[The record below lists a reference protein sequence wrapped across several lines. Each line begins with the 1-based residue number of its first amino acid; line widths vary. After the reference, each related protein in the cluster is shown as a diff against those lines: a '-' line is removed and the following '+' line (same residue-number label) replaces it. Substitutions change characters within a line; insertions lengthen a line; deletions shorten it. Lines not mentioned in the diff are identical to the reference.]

1 MTRIDKQIQGLLEPL
16 TGTFGF
22 TAWHPGTGERIAI
35 NDREVFRS
43 ASVIKVPL
51 MVDLFCRRDEGEVSM
66 SDTFILRDECKVDGS
81 GVLRELHAGAELTLM
96 DLIALMIVLSDNTAT
111 NMLVERYGT
120 NSCNERMRGFGLENT
135 VFARKMYDWDAAK
148 AGKENLCTAHDLAV
162 LLDMMAAGRI
172 SSNST
177 STEMVEIMARQQYR
191 EKIPLLLPEGTKIA
205 NKTGSLTGVTHDV
218 GIVYGPGGPYVL
230 TILTKDVSDVVA
242 AERAIAEVSRLVYGH
257 FCP

>member
-1 MTRIDKQIQGLLEPL
+1 MMRIDKQIKGLLEPL
-16 TGTFGF
+16 TGAFGF
-22 TAWHPGTGERIAI
+22 AAWHPGMGERIAI

-51 MVDLFCRRDEGEVSM
+51 MVDLFCRRDEGEISM
-66 SDTFILRDECKVDGS
+66 SDTFTLRDEHKADGS
-81 GVLRELHAGAELTLM
+81 GVLKELHAGTELTLM
-96 DLIALMIVLSDNTAT
+96 DLIALMIVVSDNTAT
-111 NMLVERYGT
+111 NMLVDRYGMD
-120 NSCNERMRGFGLENT
+120 SCNERMKRYGLEQT

-148 AGKENLCTAHDLAV
+148 AGKENLCTSHDLAA
-162 LLDMMAAGRI
+162 LLDMMATGQI

-191 EKIPLLLPEGTKIA
+191 EKIPLLLPKGMKIA
-205 NKTGSLTGVTHDV
+205 NKPGSLTGDTHDV

-230 TILTKDVSDVVA
+230 SILTKDVPDAVA

-257 FCP
+257 FCS